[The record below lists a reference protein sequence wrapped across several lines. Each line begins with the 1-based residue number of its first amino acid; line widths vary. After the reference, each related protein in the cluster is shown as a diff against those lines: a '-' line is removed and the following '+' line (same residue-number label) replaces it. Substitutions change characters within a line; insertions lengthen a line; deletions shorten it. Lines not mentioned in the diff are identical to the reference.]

1 MRRVTAIYIDKR
13 LDAATAMYCRL
24 TLAEFRDLLDSAQ
37 IRFHGRGT
45 VWPASL
51 AERGARMPC
60 GVAVQIPQVWRD
72 RLQTPEPESAWV
84 DSQALIGMQR
94 WFLSA
99 PPEGQPDSVIL
110 RSSVGALANAAQAC
124 EGLRLVIA
132 PVRYAAPIMQRS
144 GGMRLPDLF
153 SGKVQRRRER
163 EARVIAMQDQEAQG
177 PEGITRVRRA
187 LAFALTTLVCGVM
200 APAAL
205 PDETLQWVA
214 ELAQTRLGL
223 LVSRLG

>member
-1 MRRVTAIYIDKR
+1 MTAIYIDKR
-13 LDAATAMYCRL
+13 LDAARPLYCRR
-24 TLAEFRDLLDSAQ
+24 TSSEFRDLLDSAQ

-51 AERGARMPC
+51 AERGARMSC
-60 GVAVQIPQVWRD
+60 GVAVQIPQVWRE
-72 RLQTPEPESAWV
+72 RLQTPQPEAVWA

-94 WFLSA
+94 WFLGA
-99 PPEGQPDSVIL
+99 PPAGQPDSVIL
-110 RSSVGALANAAQAC
+110 RSTVGAVADAAQAS

-144 GGMRLPDLF
+144 GSMRLPDLF

-163 EARVIAMQDQEAQG
+163 EARIVAMQDQEAQG
-177 PEGITRVRRA
+177 PDGVTRVRRA

-200 APAAL
+200 APATL
-205 PDETLQWVA
+205 PDETLQWVD
-214 ELAQTRLGL
+214 ELARSRLGL